1 MIPQADA
8 VGLQHL
14 LYDGNGQ
21 QQQIDCDRLYVF
33 PRILSHLEVVSF
45 CCQITTRAI
54 TNRRGVGVHA
64 RHVAR
69 ICLLQR

>member
-1 MIPQADA
+1 MVADHDS
-8 VGLQHL
+8 VQHSL
-14 LYDGNGQ
+14 DDGNGQ
-21 QQQIDCDRLYVF
+21 QQQIDCNRLCVF
-33 PRILSHLEVVSF
+33 PCILSHLEVVKI

-54 TNRRGVGVHA
+54 TNRRGVEVHA